1 MRRAREG
8 AARGGPP
15 QDDCRAAKL
24 GTSPR
29 SPSTVAREDIKVT
42 WPDPQLTAAG
52 RAARASGLARLILG
66 RRPR

>member
-15 QDDCRAAKL
+15 QSDQHPARAAGPHAFK
-24 GTSPR
+24 
-29 SPSTVAREDIKVT
+29 VAREDIKVT